1 MEAHERHGPAFS
13 RGGRGEALTVELR
26 GECPRHIVDMLD
38 AVSMAENTTRTALV
52 NKILQR
58 WEEEER
64 HKHSIVARV
73 LGLKAVGADGAGGL
87 SA

>member
-1 MEAHERHGPAFS
+1 MNGQTPVAFA
-13 RGGRGEALTVELR
+13 RGRGETTTVELR
-26 GECPRHIVDMLD
+26 GECPRHTVDMLD

-52 NKILQR
+52 NRILQK

-73 LGLKAVGADGAGGL
+73 LGIKAVESDSVGGQ

>member
-1 MEAHERHGPAFS
+1 MHPGQDRQPAFS
-13 RGGRGEALTVELR
+13 RSRNETATVELR
-26 GECPRHIVDMLD
+26 GECPRHTVDMLD

-73 LGLKAVGADGAGGL
+73 LHIKAVDTDAPGGH

>member
-1 MEAHERHGPAFS
+1 MHPHDRPPAFS
-13 RGGRGEALTVELR
+13 RSRSEASTVELR
-26 GECPRHIVDMLD
+26 GECPRHTVDMLD

-52 NKILQR
+52 NRILQK

-73 LGLKAVGADGAGGL
+73 LGIKAVESDSVGGQ